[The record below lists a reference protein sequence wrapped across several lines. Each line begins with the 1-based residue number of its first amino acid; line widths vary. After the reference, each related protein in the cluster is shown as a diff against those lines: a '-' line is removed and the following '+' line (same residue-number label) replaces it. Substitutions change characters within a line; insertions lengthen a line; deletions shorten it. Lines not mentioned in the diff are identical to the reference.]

1 MNIKL
6 WILILLKIFFL
17 PLKCC
22 LLSSYIKP
30 KMYKCLSTKL
40 FTSVNYCVKCISLER
55 LPYLMPEILGH
66 VNISEENCD
75 D

>member
-1 MNIKL
+1 
-6 WILILLKIFFL
+6 
-17 PLKCC
+17 
-22 LLSSYIKP
+22 
-30 KMYKCLSTKL
+30 MYKCLSTKL
-40 FTSVNYCVKCISLER
+40 FTSVNYCDKCISLER